1 MLLKPYKKRPDFE
14 ALALKAQEKASIAE
28 KAFTEKSYHLC
39 FMYKHIPSKKLLEPE
54 LSEML
59 KAQHGLCV
67 ALHRAALSKGATKA
81 SALEDLCKG
90 VLLEGF
96 ILDKESVRI
105 HFKTGGK

>member
-1 MLLKPYKKRPDFE
+1 MRKPYPHRPDFE
-14 ALALKAQEKASIAE
+14 ALALKAKEKAE
-28 KAFTEKSYHLC
+28 KYELAFIEKSYNLC

-59 KAQHGLCV
+59 KAQHDLCV

-96 ILDKESVRI
+96 ILDKESVHL

>member
-39 FMYKHIPSKKLLEPE
+39 FMYRHIPSKKLLEPE

-67 ALHRAALSKGATKA
+67 ALHRAALSKGATKT
-81 SALEDLCKG
+81 SALVDLSNG
-90 VLLEGF
+90 VTLEGF
-96 ILDKESVRI
+96 TLDKKSVRI
-105 HFKTGGK
+105 HFKTGEK